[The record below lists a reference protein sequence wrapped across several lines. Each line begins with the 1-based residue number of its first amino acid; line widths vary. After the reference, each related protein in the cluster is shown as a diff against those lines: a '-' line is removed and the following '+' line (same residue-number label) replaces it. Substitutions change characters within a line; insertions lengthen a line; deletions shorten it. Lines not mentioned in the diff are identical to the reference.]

1 MTDVSWSPPVP
12 PGHTDFSW
20 DLTSDGASAKSALT
34 DSFSQLVRG
43 PDIFS
48 ANNLSTKKEEA
59 GIQLQSKVARS
70 EEVPIVP
77 VRTGPKLSW
86 GESKPSGPALVWGES
101 QRSRTAAAD
110 LGQLRQL
117 HSKELVANAG
127 EQKSEKA
134 ERKAIDNSNNNS
146 SSNSGSSN
154 NNKSQSES
162 GPRGVSINT
171 LSVPDHERKVHPTGQ
186 KHPREPQTPKKDHK
200 KPRSLSGAESE
211 STPFEKL
218 QETQD
223 GVSSKIEQF
232 EQRLWQHLAHR
243 QEKIT
248 VSLNGLE
255 ELFASLASLA
265 KGEAVE
271 LDVSLVSGEE
281 DSQRKRQQHAE
292 HSSPD
297 SIKRRKSA
305 GLSGPSAAEGGI
317 SETHARVMGLARSL
331 HLSDVF
337 AVAPDDYYS
346 WELEQR
352 RALLGAASVH
362 HLVKTIV
369 MTNTKAGH
377 DDISDPLFS
386 KHYMVIVQ
394 YTAKLC
400 NESIQKRLR
409 ELNVQKKGSSPP
421 KKNWN
426 FRLCDPEESARLTGF
441 GHNAVCPLGSATKLP
456 IILSHKIAE
465 LGKEAYVWFGGGEVN
480 LKWRVSV
487 AEFIDH
493 FNPIVADITY

>member
-1 MTDVSWSPPVP
+1 VWRSSGNRTSAAS
-12 PGHTDFSW
+12 
-20 DLTSDGASAKSALT
+20 DLA
-34 DSFSQLVRG
+34 
-43 PDIFS
+43 
-48 ANNLSTKKEEA
+48 
-59 GIQLQSKVARS
+59 
-70 EEVPIVP
+70 
-77 VRTGPKLSW
+77 
-86 GESKPSGPALVWGES
+86 
-101 QRSRTAAAD
+101 
-110 LGQLRQL
+110 QLRGL

-134 ERKAIDNSNNNS
+134 ERKAPEKGSEVSDS
-146 SSNSGSSN
+146 SSKKGV
-154 NNKSQSES
+154 E
-162 GPRGVSINT
+162 GPGGVTINT
-171 LSVPDHERKVHPTGQ
+171 IPRHSHDEKKNAHATGQ

-200 KPRSLSGAESE
+200 KPRSLSFDESE
-211 STPFEKL
+211 STPLERLEESQNAVAAKL
-218 QETQD
+218 DQL
-223 GVSSKIEQF
+223 

-243 QEKIT
+243 QEK
-248 VSLNGLE
+248 VSAN
-255 ELFASLASLA
+255 LASLEDLLHCLSSLVV
-265 KGEAVE
+265 KGEIPD
-271 LDVSLVSGEE
+271 LDLGVAG
-281 DSQRKRQQHAE
+281 DDDHRKRQEHAE

-297 SIKRRKSA
+297 ASKRRKSA
-305 GLSGPSAAEGGI
+305 GLLVPEVPPGGL
-317 SETHARVMGLARSL
+317 SETHQRVLGLARSL

-346 WELEQR
+346 WELEER
-352 RALLGAASVH
+352 RALLGAASIH

-409 ELNVQKKGSSPP
+409 ELNVQKKGISPP

-426 FRLCDPEESARLTGF
+426 FRLCDPEESAKLTGF
-441 GHNAVCPLGSATKLP
+441 GFNAVCPLGSATKLP

-487 AEFIDH
+487 AEFINH
-493 FNPIVADITY
+493 FDPIVADITYN